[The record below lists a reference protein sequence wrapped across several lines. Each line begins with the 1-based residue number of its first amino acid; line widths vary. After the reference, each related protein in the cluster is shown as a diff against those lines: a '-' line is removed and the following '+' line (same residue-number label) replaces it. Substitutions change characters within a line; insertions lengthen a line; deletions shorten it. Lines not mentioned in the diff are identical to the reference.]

1 MLAESEDKRTVNQ
14 CDEDPLTT
22 EVNLKVEVKNE
33 I

>member
-1 MLAESEDKRTVNQ
+1 MSAESNVIQ